1 MTSCYIAG
9 LGTGDT
15 YYFAI
20 TAYDVTGNESE
31 YSNELI
37 KIAGLAES

>member
-1 MTSCYIAG
+1 MTSCYVTG
-9 LGTGDT
+9 LGTGNV

-37 KIAGLAES
+37 KIAELAES